1 MKIRVLLAGLFLS
14 CCAVLLRAD
23 APPAFTT
30 TASGLR
36 YAITT
41 PGTGPQPQVGQV
53 VLARYVG
60 TLADGTLFDRTG
72 EKDAPF
78 AFTLGRKQVIKGWD
92 EGFAL
97 LHVGDKAVFVIPP
110 GLAYGD
116 QARGPIPANSTL
128 RFEVELVELKGRA
141 LADLL
146 QETIDTAGLDAAK
159 QKFAELKAG
168 GFSGLHVDEGQLNGL
183 GY

>member
-14 CCAVLLRAD
+14 CCAGLLRAD

-36 YAITT
+36 YAVTT
-41 PGTGPQPQVGQV
+41 PGTGPQPQAGQV

-78 AFTLGRKQVIKGWD
+78 AFTLGRSQVIKGWD

-97 LHVGDKAVFVIPP
+97 LHVGDHATFIIPAN
-110 GLAYGD
+110 LAYGD
-116 QARGPIPANSTL
+116 KVRGAIPANSEL
-128 RFEVELVELKGRA
+128 RFEVEWVEVKGRA
-141 LADLL
+141 LSDLL
-146 QETIDTAGLDAAK
+146 QDTIDQDGLEAATA
-159 QKFAELKAG
+159 KFAEAQEAKFAG
-168 GFSGLHVDEGQLNGL
+168 LYVSEG
-183 GY
+183 